1 MDGMK
6 YFAWVHKRIRGGGG
20 GGGFKLPT
28 ELWRRLL
35 SIGRIGTR
43 TGADFLFFAHVYIS
57 PRNILRRFDDY
68 VPEVRPGQ
76 SSHIDGGYNA

>member
-1 MDGMK
+1 MTHGWDEIFCLG
-6 YFAWVHKRIRGGGG
+6 AQTHSG